1 MTKKENALRSQQ
13 EERCHAEHSFGHSE
27 HFFSVIPNT
36 SSLSFPNAVRNPV
49 WMLHYAS
56 ASLSMTKRRMRFAQH
71 DKTEDV
77 MTSDSFVTSD
87 SKLCIAEIERVMQRL
102 IFL

>member
-1 MTKKENALRSQQ
+1 MDASLRLRSVQHDKQCHSKRKRGIQCGCFASLSMTKKENALRSQQ

-49 WMLHYAS
+49 WML
-56 ASLSMTKRRMRFAQH
+56 RFAQH
-71 DKTEDV
+71 DKLGIVNDALH
-77 MTSDSFVTSD
+77 S
-87 SKLCIAEIERVMQRL
+87 A
-102 IFL
+102 